1 MYGLQLLWDL
11 LPGKYPALILAIAN
25 LSLIQISSEL
35 VFIWSGV
42 VALFIIFK
50 PLKIVPIKEKA
61 IKMHASK
68 KLITFVSVVFGLVVI
83 TSIITNIMYLVGVN
97 AHAPVIVSHSGVDN
111 KNGV

>member
-1 MYGLQLLWDL
+1 MQLLWDL

-25 LSLIQISSEL
+25 LSLIQIGSEL

-68 KLITFVSVVFGLVVI
+68 KLITFVSVVFGL

-97 AHAPVIVSHSGVDN
+97 AHAPVIVSHRGVDN